1 MVFSFSVFILRF
13 LVCLKQ
19 KHEACFLTYR
29 REPGN
34 DWVIL
39 ALGFPGIIEKVEIDT
54 AHFKG
59 NYPDRAAIQAAL
71 LTDADL
77 GDMERAS
84 EGWPILL
91 PESKLDMDQQHYFTD
106 ELAETGAVSHVRLS
120 IFPDGGVSRLR
131 LFGRV
136 AGDDK

>member
-1 MVFSFSVFILRF
+1 MGDGW
-13 LVCLKQ
+13 
-19 KHEACFLTYR
+19 ETAR
-29 REPGN
+29 RRTPGN

-39 ALGFPGIIEKVEIDT
+39 ALGHPGIIEKVEIDT

-71 LTDADL
+71 LTEVDIDAF
-77 GDMERAS
+77 EVSS
-84 EGWPILL
+84 ESWATLL

-106 ELAETGAVSHVRLS
+106 KLMKTGVVSHVRLS

-136 AGDDK
+136 ADDDSGT

>member
-1 MVFSFSVFILRF
+1 MPAASAECLTAAGALSRFGWETALRR
-13 LVCLKQ
+13 Q
-19 KHEACFLTYR
+19 
-29 REPGN
+29 PSN

-59 NYPDRAAIQAAL
+59 NYPDRAAIQAVL
-71 LTDADL
+71 LDDADL
-77 GDMERAS
+77 DEIEAAS
-84 EGWPILL
+84 EDWPTLL
-91 PESKLDMDQQHYFTD
+91 SANKRDMDKQQYFTD
-106 ELAETGAVSHVRLS
+106 ELADVGVISYVRLS

-136 AGDDK
+136 VDDK

>member
-1 MVFSFSVFILRF
+1 MGDGW
-13 LVCLKQ
+13 
-19 KHEACFLTYR
+19 ETAR
-29 REPGN
+29 RRGPGN

-71 LTDADL
+71 LDDAGLD
-77 GDMERAS
+77 EIEAAS
-84 EGWPILL
+84 EEWPTLL
-91 PESKLDMDQQHYFTD
+91 PANKLDMDQQQYFTD
-106 ELAETGAVSHVRLS
+106 ELADVGVVSHVRLS
-120 IFPDGGVSRLR
+120 ILPDGGVSRLR

-136 AGDDK
+136 ADDK